1 MKQSGMAATKTKIR
15 SRAVEKRSFEEAAD
29 KRLGPDRLSNS

>member
-1 MKQSGMAATKTKIR
+1 MTRSGVDATKTKIHG
-15 SRAVEKRSFEEAAD
+15 RAVEKRSLEEATD